1 MTISEELSNCCMQDV
16 HADWL
21 NNFINVISFATKYYV
36 LKMCNMDVYES
47 CRIRAFDKIAKLK
60 IFRNSYPVDNVD
72 ESIGSH

>member
-1 MTISEELSNCCMQDV
+1 MQDV
-16 HADWL
+16 HANWL
-21 NNFINVISFATKYYV
+21 NNFTTVISFATKYYV
-36 LKMCNMDVYES
+36 LKMCNLDIYES